1 MNEAIITTQINRQ
14 DSDDRN
20 HNNNKTN
27 ILNIKHPKILRAD
40 ALILWANICL
50 YGFDVLFNWFVK
62 QKHS

>member
-1 MNEAIITTQINRQ
+1 MSHVLATMNEAIITTQINRQ

-40 ALILWANICL
+40 ALIL
-50 YGFDVLFNWFVK
+50 
-62 QKHS
+62 